1 MIQSGLGEPPQDV
14 LQDSAVLEVLD
25 LNVGVEAHFHV
36 ERLAG
41 VGGHLQGL
49 VDLQVAFLD
58 AFDARRIDNV
68 NASG

>member
-25 LNVGVEAHFHV
+25 LHVGVEAHLHI

-58 AFDARRIDNV
+58 VEAEAFLATQT
-68 NASG
+68 